1 MEERPRKRLQ
11 EEAIPQQ
18 GESAEYFKCWR
29 RSSRESQWEGTFRVG
44 LRSLHGHPAGRVLA
58 LHSLAASAE
67 LEVALD
73 SMAWRVKGCLLR
85 DIWSHFL
92 QHQRNNPV
100 SKTTPTS
107 SRSNMPIGTGLD
119 CM

>member
-44 LRSLHGHPAGRVLA
+44 LRSLHGHPAGRVLGKK
-58 LHSLAASAE
+58 LST
-67 LEVALD
+67 
-73 SMAWRVKGCLLR
+73 AWQLVRSWR
-85 DIWSHFL
+85 
-92 QHQRNNPV
+92 
-100 SKTTPTS
+100 
-107 SRSNMPIGTGLD
+107 SRWILWRGG
-119 CM
+119 